1 MVDNSLAIYQGS
13 RREKVNFLMY
23 RLKILSPNH
32 HSRDVIRQRRKFY
45 NVYLFGFFHW
55 QSSIS
60 SVYISVFILK
70 CT

>member
-13 RREKVNFLMY
+13 GRENVNFLMY

-32 HSRDVIRQRRKFY
+32 RSRDVIRQRRKFY
-45 NVYLFGFFHW
+45 NVYLFVFFHW